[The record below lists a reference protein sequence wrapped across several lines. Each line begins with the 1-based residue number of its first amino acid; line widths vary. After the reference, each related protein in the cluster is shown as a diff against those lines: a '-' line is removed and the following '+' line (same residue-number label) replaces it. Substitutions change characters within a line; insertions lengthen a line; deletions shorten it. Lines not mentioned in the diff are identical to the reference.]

1 MYFPGAAQ
9 AAAVEEV
16 DAQSV
21 TGAGDAPTADVTY
34 SLTGTRV
41 LSVTAGADATDD
53 DGTPSK
59 KESQFQHTSD
69 DDGSP
74 ASASPCA

>member
-41 LSVTAGADATDD
+41 LSVTAGADAT
-53 DGTPSK
+53 
-59 KESQFQHTSD
+59 
-69 DDGSP
+69 
-74 ASASPCA
+74 